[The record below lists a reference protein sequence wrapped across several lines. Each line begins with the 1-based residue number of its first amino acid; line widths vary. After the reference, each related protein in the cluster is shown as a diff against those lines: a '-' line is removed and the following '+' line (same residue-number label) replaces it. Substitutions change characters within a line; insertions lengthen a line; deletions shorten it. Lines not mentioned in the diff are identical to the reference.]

1 MDRTCRIHRTKHIDY
16 CPECAEAG
24 KLPTYLTEPQMER
37 LLKAARADRYGV
49 RDHLLILM
57 AYRHGMRVSE
67 LIDVRVTEIDLGG
80 ASIRV
85 RRSKG
90 SRTTQQPIEGDE
102 LRAIRAWMR
111 ERSTLAFAERS
122 PFLFLGERG
131 PLTRQALNY
140 LCKSIGER
148 AKLGFR
154 VHPHMLRHSCGYA
167 LANKGYD
174 TRLIQDYLGHRN
186 IRHTV
191 IYTETNSERFRGMW
205 R

>member
-1 MDRTCRIHRTKHIDY
+1 MSPLTIA
-16 CPECAEAG
+16 ECAMLKE
-24 KLPTYLTEPQMER
+24 KTYLTEPEAAR
-37 LLKAARADRYGV
+37 FLKAARAGRYGV
-49 RDHLLILM
+49 RDHLLMLM
-57 AYRHGMRVSE
+57 GYRHGMRVSE
-67 LIDVRVTEIDLGG
+67 LIDVRLSEIDLEG
-80 ASIRV
+80 STLRV
-85 RRSKG
+85 RRAKG
-90 SRTTQQPIEGDE
+90 SLTTQQPIEGDE
-102 LRAIRAWMR
+102 LRAVRAWLR
-111 ERSTLAFAERS
+111 ERSTLAHATGS

-140 LCKSIGER
+140 LCKEIGER

-191 IYTETNSERFRGMW
+191 IYTQTNSKRFEGMW

>member
-1 MDRTCRIHRTKHIDY
+1 MSDVAHS
-16 CPECAEAG
+16 
-24 KLPTYLTEPQMER
+24 TYLTEAQMTR
-37 LLKAARADRYGV
+37 LLKSARTGRYGI

-67 LIDVRVTEIDLGG
+67 LIDVRVAEVDLEG
-80 ASIRV
+80 ATLRV

-102 LRAIRAWMR
+102 LRAIRAWLR
-111 ERSTLAFAERS
+111 ERSIGLEFAADS

-131 PLTRQALNY
+131 PLTRQAFNY
-140 LCKSIGER
+140 LCKQIGER
-148 AKLGFR
+148 ARLGFR

-167 LANKGYD
+167 LANKGFD

-191 IYTETNSERFRGMW
+191 IYTETNSERFKGMW
-205 R
+205 RS

>member
-1 MDRTCRIHRTKHIDY
+1 MT
-16 CPECAEAG
+16 AERANV
-24 KLPTYLTEPQMER
+24 KSYLTEVEMAR
-37 LLKAARADRYGV
+37 FLKAARAGRYGI
-49 RDHLLILM
+49 RDYCLLLF

-67 LIDVRVTEIDLGG
+67 LLDVRTAEIDLEG
-80 ASIRV
+80 STVMI

-90 SRTTQQPIEGDE
+90 SLSTRQPIQGDE
-102 LRAIRAWMR
+102 LRAIRRWLRAR
-111 ERSTLAFAERS
+111 ALLAYAEGS

-131 PLTRQALNY
+131 PLTRQAVNY
-140 LCKSIGER
+140 LCKEIGER
-148 AKLGFR
+148 AKFDFR

-191 IYTETNSERFRGMW
+191 IYTQTNSKRFEGMW

>member
-1 MDRTCRIHRTKHIDY
+1 MK
-16 CPECAEAG
+16 E
-24 KLPTYLTEPQMER
+24 KTYLTESEVAR
-37 LLKAARADRYGV
+37 FLKAARSGRYGV
-49 RDHLLILM
+49 RDYLLMLM
-57 AYRHGMRVSE
+57 SYRHGMRVSE
-67 LIDVRVTEIDLGG
+67 LIDVRTSEVDLEG
-80 ASIRV
+80 ATLHV

-90 SRTTQQPIEGDE
+90 SLTTTQPIEGDE
-102 LRAIRAWMR
+102 LRAIRAWLR
-111 ERSTLAFAERS
+111 ERSTMLVAANS

-140 LCKSIGER
+140 LCKGIGER

-186 IRHTV
+186 ISHTV
-191 IYTETNSERFRGMW
+191 IYTKTNSKRFEGMW